1 VRQTQPNNPTTV
13 KAGLPFLVVGVV
25 LFASGV
31 APGWGLV
38 AAAVGVFL
46 IVAGGD

>member
-1 VRQTQPNNPTTV
+1 MRTQPNNPSTV

-46 IVAGGD
+46 IVTGGD